1 MRLKLAVLTAGIW
14 LILLFLAIINAII
27 RNNLYKPFL
36 GDLFA
41 HQLSSLIFILII
53 LFLTYAFLKISK
65 AELNNIETF
74 LMGITWLIATLV
86 FEFVAGYYVFG
97 NPLERLFADYSL
109 LEGRMWILVLITIL
123 VAPYIANKIIKSG
136 KSKAE

>member
-1 MRLKLAVLTAGIW
+1 
-14 LILLFLAIINAII
+14 
-27 RNNLYKPFL
+27 
-36 GDLFA
+36 
-41 HQLSSLIFILII
+41 
-53 LFLTYAFLKISK
+53 
-65 AELNNIETF
+65 
-74 LMGITWLIATLV
+74 MGITWLIATLV

-97 NPLERLFADYSL
+97 NPLERLFADYNL